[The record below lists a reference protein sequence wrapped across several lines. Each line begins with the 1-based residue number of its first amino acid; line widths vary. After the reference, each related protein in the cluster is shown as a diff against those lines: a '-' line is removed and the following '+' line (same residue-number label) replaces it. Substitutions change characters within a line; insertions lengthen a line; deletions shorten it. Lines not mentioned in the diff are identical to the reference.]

1 MLVGGVYREGED
13 VDKETTTERGGGV
26 GGGGGGGA
34 RVCDG
39 AERDAVA
46 EETKAAWVEEMML
59 LAAASLYL

>member
-1 MLVGGVYREGED
+1 VLVGGVYREGED

-26 GGGGGGGA
+26 GGGGGVA

>member
-1 MLVGGVYREGED
+1 VLVGGVYREGED

-26 GGGGGGGA
+26 GGGGGGA